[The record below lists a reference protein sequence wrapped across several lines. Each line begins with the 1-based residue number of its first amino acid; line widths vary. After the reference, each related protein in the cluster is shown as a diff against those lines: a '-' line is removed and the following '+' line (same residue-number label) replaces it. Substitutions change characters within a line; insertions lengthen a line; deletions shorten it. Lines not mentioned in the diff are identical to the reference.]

1 MESSLPSSHKKSQP
15 SKLKNCRVMLKKLM
29 IPLKLKI
36 GQWLISI
43 GVFALNATAQNTITV
58 LLLAPRFCNIF
69 PENFHVN
76 GDLNFALNLLIGF
89 FHIF

>member
-1 MESSLPSSHKKSQP
+1 
-15 SKLKNCRVMLKKLM
+15 MLKKLM
-29 IPLKLKI
+29 IPLKIKI

-89 FHIF
+89 FSYILKILTATFSNFHGK